1 MAQSHLSE
9 LDAVQEPVQELS
21 GFASNPATLLVAQYE
36 RIAREQMQGLPFY
49 HATMPIV
56 AECVLYE
63 DQWLGC
69 VLTPWMLSLVV
80 LPGPDQLWPVR
91 SNSDR
96 LALQLPCGN
105 LTFMVGELPETGQ
118 LLSCSLMSPLDP
130 HLGAEEGRALVS
142 STLKM
147 LHSLP
152 VQPGA
157 RGHRVLVS
165 GIIRHISRA
174 PVGPLVRCV
183 ARRPAS
189 AGSDG

>member
-9 LDAVQEPVQELS
+9 AERVLERVPEMAQEFA
-21 GFASNPATLLVAQYE
+21 GFASDPAPLLVAQYE
-36 RIAREQMQGLPFY
+36 RIAREEMQALPFY

-56 AECVLYE
+56 AECVLFE
-63 DQWLGC
+63 GQWLGC
-69 VLTPWMLSLVV
+69 VLTPWMLSVVV

-105 LTFMVGELPETGQ
+105 MTFMVGELPETGQ
-118 LLSCSLMSPLDP
+118 LLACSLMSPLDP

-147 LHSLP
+147 LFSLP
-152 VQPGA
+152 VQQGAGGVDLGRRRLFGA
-157 RGHRVLVS
+157 R
-165 GIIRHISRA
+165 RA
-174 PVGPLVRCV
+174 Q
-183 ARRPAS
+183 PA
-189 AGSDG
+189 

>member
-91 SNSDR
+91 GSRDR

-105 LTFMVGELPETGQ
+105 MTFMVGELPETGQ
-118 LLSCSLMSPLDP
+118 LLACSLMSPLDP
-130 HLGAEEGRALVS
+130 HLGAEQGRALVS

-147 LHSLP
+147 LLSLP
-152 VQPGA
+152 VQQGAVGVDLGRRRLFGA
-157 RGHRVLVS
+157 RRSQGLVATES
-165 GIIRHISRA
+165 
-174 PVGPLVRCV
+174 
-183 ARRPAS
+183 
-189 AGSDG
+189 

>member
-9 LDAVQEPVQELS
+9 AERLQERILERVPETAQEFA
-21 GFASNPATLLVAQYE
+21 GFATNPAPLLVAQYE
-36 RIAREQMQGLPFY
+36 RIAREEMQGLSFY

-56 AECVLYE
+56 AECVLFE
-63 DQWLGC
+63 GQWLGC
-69 VLTPWMLSLVV
+69 VLTPWMLSVVV

-105 LTFMVGELPETGQ
+105 MTFMVGELPETGQ
-118 LLSCSLMSPLDP
+118 LLACSLMSPLDP

-147 LHSLP
+147 LLSLP
-152 VQPGA
+152 VQQGAGGVGLGRRRLFGA
-157 RGHRVLVS
+157 RRGQ
-165 GIIRHISRA
+165 
-174 PVGPLVRCV
+174 
-183 ARRPAS
+183 PA
-189 AGSDG
+189 